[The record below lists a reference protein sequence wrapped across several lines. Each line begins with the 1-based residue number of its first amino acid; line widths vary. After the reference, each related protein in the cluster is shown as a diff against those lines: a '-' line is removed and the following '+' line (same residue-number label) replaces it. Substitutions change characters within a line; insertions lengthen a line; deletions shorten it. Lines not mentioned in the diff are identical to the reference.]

1 MTHNKQATTV
11 AVGIAVLAVLVL
23 AFIMDRTTMPVRA
36 LPNAPRAP
44 LEASCYARLNDG
56 AIYPTIQEA
65 VDAST
70 APSDVIK
77 VAGHCS
83 ATNSYGGLSQ
93 VVYLSRTL
101 TLRGGY
107 TTTDWL
113 VPDPAANPTT
123 LDAEGNGRGIYIAG
137 VISLTIEGVSITGGR
152 PPAGDDN
159 GGGVY
164 VATATLTLSDSFV
177 SSNQAYAG
185 GGLSVVNGRATLI
198 SNTIVAN
205 DATRGCGGIFIDRS
219 STQITRNRIVT
230 NSTEGDGGGLCIWD
244 STASLDGNI
253 VAGNSADLQWGG
265 GIYMYGSDA
274 VLARNI
280 IQANTV
286 VYNGGG
292 MAALE
297 SSVVLSD
304 NVFQGNSAYNGGG
317 LFLTLANA
325 TVSGNSVL
333 SNTATG
339 DGGGASVGDS
349 EVAFIGNLVSFNSAS
364 IGGAVSLIG
373 GQITVDRDVVMSN
386 TAVIGGGVFVGD
398 GTGTFTNTVLAS
410 NRAGT
415 EGAGVYVLDASVRL
429 LHTTIAR
436 NQGGDGSGVHI
447 ENDVLSSTVALTN
460 TILVSHSIG
469 LYAATG
475 TKATLNGTLW
485 GSGTWGNFT
494 DYDGPGTILT
504 GTVNIWGDPAF
515 VVPDAGD
522 YHIRSGSAAID
533 AGMNAGVIKDID
545 GESRPFGRGYD
556 LGADELAIGVD
567 WHHVYVPLA
576 LRGD

>member
-1 MTHNKQATTV
+1 VNQNRRLTV
-11 AVGIAVLAVLVL
+11 MIVAMAAVAVLALVI
-23 AFIMDRTTMPVRA
+23 AMDRTIAPARA
-36 LPNAPRAP
+36 LPNAPHAP
-44 LEASCYARLNDG
+44 LNAGCHARLNDG
-56 AIYPTIQEA
+56 VIYPTIQGA

-70 APSDVIK
+70 DPSDVIK
-77 VAGHCS
+77 MAGYCS

-93 VVYLSRTL
+93 VVYLSKTL

-137 VISLTIEGVSITGGR
+137 VISPTIEGVSITGGR
-152 PPAGDDN
+152 PPGGNDD

-198 SNTIVAN
+198 SNTIAAN

-244 STASLDGNI
+244 STVSLDGNVI
-253 VAGNSADLQWGG
+253 EGNSADLQWGG

-280 IQANTV
+280 IKTNTV
-286 VYNGGG
+286 AYNGGG

-317 LFLTLANA
+317 LFLTSADA
-325 TVSGNSVL
+325 TVSGNSVI

-339 DGGGASVGDS
+339 EGGGASVGDS
-349 EVAFIGNLVSFNSAS
+349 EVVFIGNLVSFNSAP
-364 IGGAVSLIG
+364 IGGALSLIG
-373 GQITVDRDVVMSN
+373 GQITVDRDVVVSN
-386 TAVIGGGVFVGD
+386 TAAIGGGVFVGD
-398 GTGTFTNTVLAS
+398 GTGVFTNTVLAS

-415 EGAGVYVLDASVRL
+415 EGAGLYVLDASVRL

-436 NQGGDGSGVHI
+436 NQGGDGSGVYI
-447 ENDVLSSTVALTN
+447 ASETLNSAVALTN

-469 LYAATG
+469 LYAAAG
-475 TKATLNGTLW
+475 TTAALNGTLW
-485 GSGTWGNFT
+485 GSGTWANLI

-515 VVPDAGD
+515 VAPDGGD

-533 AGMNAGVIKDID
+533 AGVNAGVITDID
-545 GESRPFGRGYD
+545 GERRPFGRGYD
-556 LGADELAIGVD
+556 LGADEFAIGVD